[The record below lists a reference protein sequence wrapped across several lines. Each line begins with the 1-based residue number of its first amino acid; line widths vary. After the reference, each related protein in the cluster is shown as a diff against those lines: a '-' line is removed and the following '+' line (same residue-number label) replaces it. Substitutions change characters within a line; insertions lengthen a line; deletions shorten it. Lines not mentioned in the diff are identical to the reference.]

1 MRTPNYDTAYKI
13 SVCEEY
19 YNRIASN
26 NDITKA
32 GFAKEK
38 NIKYTTFLTW
48 LDIYKGYQ
56 LNKENDGSI
65 LTSSTP
71 DVTLPRFIEISERT
85 IEDVNNKQK
94 LDTGKVILKY
104 KDIALEFDNNSLE
117 KALEIIKR
125 W

>member
-48 LDIYKGYQ
+48 LDIYNNQK
-56 LNKENDGSI
+56 LNKENDGAI
-65 LTSSTP
+65 HTSSTKEITVP
-71 DVTLPRFIEISERT
+71 KFIEISERT
-85 IEDVNNKQK
+85 IEDVDNKQK

>member
-48 LDIYKGYQ
+48 LDIYKGYP

-65 LTSSTP
+65 LTSSKPEATVP
-71 DVTLPRFIEISERT
+71 IFIEQSERT
-85 IEDVNNKQK
+85 ITYLCK
-94 LDTGKVILKY
+94 LTH
-104 KDIALEFDNNSLE
+104 N
-117 KALEIIKR
+117 